1 MTLFVFVTPYFKT
14 ENGGFTYKY
23 YFLYFIITL
32 TNSVLSY
39 VFFVSVG
46 SFQARIT
53 DKTIGGTY
61 M

>member
-1 MTLFVFVTPYFKT
+1 MTLFVFITPYFKLET
-14 ENGGFTYKY
+14 GGFPYTYY
-23 YFLYFIITL
+23 LLFFIITL
-32 TNSVLSY
+32 VNSILGY

-53 DKTIGGTY
+53 DKTVGGTY